1 MLRTLKSFHKILIID
16 DDLDLCTTL
25 KSILGSQNGEV
36 QYAHSLKS
44 GKSLLKQLHPD
55 IVFLDNN
62 LPDGLGVD
70 LIKEIKNILPSTFL
84 IFTTA
89 LDNSRGKALEYGAD
103 VFLEKPLTY
112 RSIFQVLNRKMNLKP
127 EA

>member
-1 MLRTLKSFHKILIID
+1 MLRTLKSFHKVLIID
-16 DDLDLCTTL
+16 DDLDLCTML
-25 KSILGSQNGEV
+25 KSILGNKNGEV
-36 QYAHSLKS
+36 QYAHSLQS

-70 LIKEIKNILPSTFL
+70 VIKEIKNIAPSSFL

-89 LDNSRGKALEYGAD
+89 LDNYRGKALEYGAD

-112 RSIFQVLNRKMNLKP
+112 KSIFQVLERRMNLNI